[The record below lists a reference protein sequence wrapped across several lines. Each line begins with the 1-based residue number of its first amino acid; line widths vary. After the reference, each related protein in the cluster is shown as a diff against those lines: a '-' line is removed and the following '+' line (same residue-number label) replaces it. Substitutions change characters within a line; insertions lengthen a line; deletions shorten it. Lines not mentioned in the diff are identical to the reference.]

1 MKGIKML
8 DNLKDY
14 IDGEREDFEIYPF
27 DGAKGW
33 SEGSKKMLSSKKW
46 PLWKKASIVACFLLV
61 MLGTIYQADT
71 KENPSALAELN
82 TYYQVEI
89 NHKVNLIKSH
99 LDDVS
104 VLKDLELIDQAFA
117 ELKSDLQENVDNEE
131 VILAMME
138 NYQLKLR
145 ILEEIL
151 NRLEKEGNASN
162 L

>member
-1 MKGIKML
+1 ML
-8 DNLKDY
+8 DNLKNY

-27 DGAKGW
+27 NSEKGW
-33 SEGSKKMLSSKKW
+33 SKGSRKMLSSEKW
-46 PLWKKASIVACFLLV
+46 PLWKKLSIVACFLLV
-61 MLGTIYQADT
+61 ILGTLYQTDT
-71 KENPSALAELN
+71 QNSPNALAELN
-82 TYYQVEI
+82 TYYQIEI
-89 NHKVNLIKSH
+89 NQKVNLIKSH

-104 VLKDLELIDQAFA
+104 ILKDLELIDQAFA
-117 ELKSDLQENVDNEE
+117 ELKSDLQEDVDNEQ

-151 NRLEKEGNASN
+151 NRLEEESNASN